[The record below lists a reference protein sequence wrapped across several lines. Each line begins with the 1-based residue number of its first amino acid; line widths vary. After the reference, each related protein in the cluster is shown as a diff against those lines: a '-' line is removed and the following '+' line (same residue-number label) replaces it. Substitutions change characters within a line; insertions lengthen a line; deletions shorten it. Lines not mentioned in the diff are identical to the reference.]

1 MSIVRAVGAFVPS
14 LLSFRPNERK
24 QAMKRTITFFVGLS
38 LSVAAFAVSGA
49 ETGPVGE
56 VFVCKFKPGKTMV
69 DFDAAT
75 AAFNKAADGLD
86 AYKGYFAATL
96 VPFRTDTPYDVVW
109 IGSLPTLNAFARGAD
124 ASMSKPMQASQAGFD
139 AVMTCQSGLYF
150 TSLLHDALPNEK
162 GDVDTVVEAY
172 SCKLNEGK
180 TMADLDEPHRLYKE
194 AVKAIAK
201 ADPKA
206 AQFLMV
212 EWDRWLAN
220 DPDEITY
227 FQVNDD
233 MESFAR
239 SETAYYTSNEG
250 KAAEAAWGK
259 VVNCHNNGL
268 WLGHRVRAAAA
279 Q

>member
-1 MSIVRAVGAFVPS
+1 MKRAITFLVSV
-14 LLSFRPNERK
+14 LLSV
-24 QAMKRTITFFVGLS
+24 T
-38 LSVAAFAVSGA
+38 AFAASAA

-56 VFVCKFKPGKTMV
+56 VFLCKFTPGKTMA
-69 DFDAAT
+69 DFEAAT
-75 AAFNKAADGLD
+75 AAFNKAADGVD
-86 AYKGYFAATL
+86 AYKSYFAATL
-96 VPFRTDTPYDVVW
+96 VPFRTDAPVDVVW
-109 IGSLPTLNAFARGAD
+109 LGSFPTLTAFARGSD
-124 ASMSKPMQASQAGFD
+124 ASMSKPMQASLAGFD

-150 TSLLHDALPNEK
+150 TSRLHDALPDEK
-162 GDVDTVVEAY
+162 DDIDTVVEAF
-172 SCKLNEGK
+172 SCKLNEGM
-180 TMADLDEPHRLYKE
+180 TMADLEEPHRLYKE
-194 AVKAIAK
+194 AVKAMAK
-201 ADPKA
+201 ADPKT

-220 DPDEITY
+220 DPDEVTY

-239 SETAYYTSNEG
+239 SESAYYTSAEG